1 MRVLFISQLAAAVF
15 ISLLMGYHGG
25 LLYLQASAFG
35 ALLAVVIT
43 LLAQRSTNR
52 ALRTASKSPTHG
64 IVALYSGFALRYGT
78 AAVGLLVGFKV
89 LNLAAEPMI
98 GAFILM
104 IMVQVLVAVLI
115 RPQEY
120 TKR

>member
-15 ISLLMGYHGG
+15 ISLLMGYYGG

-52 ALRTASKSPTHG
+52 ALRTASKNPTHG

-98 GAFILM
+98 GTFILM